1 MKAPRNHPF
10 APPSQTAQLSQS
22 ASFGKP
28 KAVETAFKAGAQAQP
43 WRYGQA
49 VQSEKSPTVWE
60 NAGHLYAALGNT
72 PRWCVLGLYGVLLL
86 CLGVALLTYHP
97 ADAAWSTS
105 GQTGGYFNRLGAIGA
120 WCADILLYFFGRSA
134 WLAWAGIVF
143 IWIKQVWHCMMANP
157 DLAADDAGYQSTPYI
172 GGLKWAGL
180 IVLVLVSCVL
190 ETSRLSQSLVALPY
204 GAGGVFGFYLGKIT
218 HSLAPAWVLGFIDLS
233 LIVLWITAIAVF
245 LGFSWLKVAEYIAE
259 FWEDKA
265 ARKVAAE
272 DNAENVSAGQA
283 AIAQRQAEMLLEQET
298 QLQQKETQL
307 LQKETLIVPD
317 TVPATEPAY
326 LAKPEILKVQTPV
339 KNEPSLFDEPLS
351 VMPALP
357 LATAVAIPPM
367 FAEKTKSTYDLPAV
381 EPAKVQ
387 VIAST
392 AVAQEQKRMAEARAR
407 AQQNALFDEPAS
419 DSSLP
424 PLGLLD
430 EATAQQEF
438 VSRDTLE
445 FTSRLIEKK
454 LRDFNVTVKVVAA
467 QPGPVITRY
476 EIEPADGIKGSQ
488 IVGLARDLAR
498 ALSLVSLRVVEN
510 IPGKTTMGLELP
522 NPKRQIVRL
531 SEIIGSKVYAASHA
545 PLTVVLGK
553 DITGLPVVADL
564 GKMPH
569 VLVAGTTGSGKSVG
583 INAMILSLLYKST
596 PEQVRLILIDPK
608 MLEMS
613 MYEGIPHLLA
623 PVVTDMKDATN
634 ALNWCVMEMERRYK
648 LMSKMAVRN
657 LQGFNNKLN
666 ETLAKG
672 EFLFN
677 PFSLTPEDPEPLK
690 IMSHIVV
697 VIDELAD
704 LMIITGK
711 KVEEPIARL
720 TQKARACGIHLI
732 VATQR
737 PSVDVITGVIK
748 ANIPSRIAFQV
759 SSKIDS
765 RTILDEMGAEALLG
779 MGDMLYSAVGAL
791 PVRVHGAFVSDEEV
805 HRVVQHLRQTAPPD
819 YVDGVLDGPQDDDAD
834 DSDNAGKS
842 SNDGEQDSQYD
853 NAVAVILREKRA
865 TISLVQREL
874 RIGYGRAA
882 RILASMEKAGLVSKM
897 DSKGAR
903 ILLSPEKRNES
914 V

>member
-1 MKAPRNHPF
+1 
-10 APPSQTAQLSQS
+10 
-22 ASFGKP
+22 
-28 KAVETAFKAGAQAQP
+28 
-43 WRYGQA
+43 
-49 VQSEKSPTVWE
+49 
-60 NAGHLYAALGNT
+60 
-72 PRWCVLGLYGVLLL
+72 
-86 CLGVALLTYHP
+86 
-97 ADAAWSTS
+97 
-105 GQTGGYFNRLGAIGA
+105 
-120 WCADILLYFFGRSA
+120 
-134 WLAWAGIVF
+134 
-143 IWIKQVWHCMMANP
+143 
-157 DLAADDAGYQSTPYI
+157 
-172 GGLKWAGL
+172 
-180 IVLVLVSCVL
+180 
-190 ETSRLSQSLVALPY
+190 
-204 GAGGVFGFYLGKIT
+204 
-218 HSLAPAWVLGFIDLS
+218 
-233 LIVLWITAIAVF
+233 
-245 LGFSWLKVAEYIAE
+245 
-259 FWEDKA
+259 
-265 ARKVAAE
+265 
-272 DNAENVSAGQA
+272 
-283 AIAQRQAEMLLEQET
+283 
-298 QLQQKETQL
+298 
-307 LQKETLIVPD
+307 
-317 TVPATEPAY
+317 
-326 LAKPEILKVQTPV
+326 
-339 KNEPSLFDEPLS
+339 
-351 VMPALP
+351 
-357 LATAVAIPPM
+357 
-367 FAEKTKSTYDLPAV
+367 
-381 EPAKVQ
+381 
-387 VIAST
+387 
-392 AVAQEQKRMAEARAR
+392 
-407 AQQNALFDEPAS
+407 
-419 DSSLP
+419 
-424 PLGLLD
+424 
-430 EATAQQEF
+430 
-438 VSRDTLE
+438 
-445 FTSRLIEKK
+445 
-454 LRDFNVTVKVVAA
+454 
-467 QPGPVITRY
+467 
-476 EIEPADGIKGSQ
+476 
-488 IVGLARDLAR
+488 
-498 ALSLVSLRVVEN
+498 
-510 IPGKTTMGLELP
+510 
-522 NPKRQIVRL
+522 
-531 SEIIGSKVYAASHA
+531 
-545 PLTVVLGK
+545 
-553 DITGLPVVADL
+553 
-564 GKMPH
+564 
-569 VLVAGTTGSGKSVG
+569 
-583 INAMILSLLYKST
+583 
-596 PEQVRLILIDPK
+596 
-608 MLEMS
+608 